1 VEEILGRVLKAHPQV
16 LDDPAPGIELAAFAE
31 SGIQFKSFFWVRDV
45 TVRGKVASDVRYQ
58 LVEELAKAGIEL
70 AHPQRDVHLDARRAV
85 PVRLVPTDR
94 DADPEKG

>member
-1 VEEILGRVLKAHPQV
+1 MLRAHPQV
-16 LDDPAPGIELAAFAE
+16 LDDPAPGIEFAAFGENA
-31 SGIQFKSFFWVRDV
+31 IQFKTFFWVRDV

-85 PVRLVPTDR
+85 PVRLVPADR